1 MTYLD
6 EIFLSAQLSI
16 TVFPV
21 AMRLYKVGLLLALPI
36 LLDAETLLQLKDKG
50 ELLLHNVG

>member
-6 EIFLSAQLSI
+6 EIFLSAVLSI

-21 AMRLYKVGLLLALPI
+21 AMCLYKVGLLLAIPI
-36 LLDAETLLQLKDKG
+36 LLDAETLLQL
-50 ELLLHNVG
+50 